1 MERNTRPVD
10 GDLLEVGP
18 AVSVQLRV
26 QVREKTSLQQGIIG
40 EIDATDD
47 VSRLELTDTV
57 SDFASRV

>member
-26 QVREKTSLQQGIIG
+26 QVREETSLQQGIIG

-47 VSRLELTDTV
+47 VARLELTDTV
-57 SDFASRV
+57 SDFASSV